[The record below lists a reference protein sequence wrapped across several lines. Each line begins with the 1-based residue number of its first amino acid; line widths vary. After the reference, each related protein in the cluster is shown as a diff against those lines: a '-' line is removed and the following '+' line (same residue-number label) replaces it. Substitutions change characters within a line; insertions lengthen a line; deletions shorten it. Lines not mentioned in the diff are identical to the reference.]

1 MPRKNVKKT
10 DNLCS
15 EPSYAPGDSIK
26 FKHEDDANKLCLKL
40 GNPMFFNQYRFEYLI
55 NPIVLKFKKC
65 VKLKNMKNVIKIVG
79 IQDEDA
85 ETLSKIIRRLHGGIR
100 IRKNDTS
107 VPKMNAVL
115 RGYTT
120 EYLEP
125 TEIDGKDFLI
135 DLEIQ
140 GYKTSDS
147 GFPSPIWSI
156 VLAQQNCL

>member
-1 MPRKNVKKT
+1 M
-10 DNLCS
+10 
-15 EPSYAPGDSIK
+15 EAY
-26 FKHEDDANKLCLKL
+26 E
-40 GNPMFFNQYRFEYLI
+40 FE
-55 NPIVLKFKKC
+55 
-65 VKLKNMKNVIKIVG
+65 
-79 IQDEDA
+79 
-85 ETLSKIIRRLHGGIR
+85 
-100 IRKNDTS
+100 KNDTS